1 MEVEDQEVLKLK
13 PKNEEENYSYLDTF
27 YIELPKN
34 IISYVSLIFIIFVI
48 MMYYL
53 FSKRENK
60 ENYKINQNLNLN
72 NIKLIRKIEDVSE
85 FDNLSLHKYLKEQ
98 YQFCDYLKNGNNIK
112 KEYEEQITL
121 VNVSMLSQ
129 SFSMYVYKEKDKIS
143 TELLDYQSWET
154 DETNNLL
161 VALLF
166 YCIVYSLK
174 PYEVYVLDIG
184 SSIGWHTLSFA
195 KYGYNVLSFEPSEIN
210 NYILKKDFCLNRGLN
225 ITLIQKG
232 LYNIEGKCDYYINN
246 QNKGEGNVLF
256 GNFEKNHQTFQ
267 KIGEVDLTKL
277 NNYISFLSNN
287 NLGLI
292 RIDTKGSEG
301 KIIEGGID
309 LIVKYRIPYIFLG
322 FNPEGLR
329 MHGTD
334 PRKFLKIF
342 LRNGYRF
349 ASLNFFDDE
358 FLSIDEIMAK
368 VKGTMNLYVVYN
380 KMTKLYY
387 NS

>member
-1 MEVEDQEVLKLK
+1 MEVEDQEALKLK
-13 PKNEEENYSYLDTF
+13 AKKNVKNYSIENNILDF
-27 YIELPKN
+27 EIPKKIIYYIA
-34 IISYVSLIFIIFVI
+34 SLFIFFVI
-48 MMYYL
+48 AIYFYDSKINNEDKYL
-53 FSKRENK
+53 
-60 ENYKINQNLNLN
+60 INQNINSV
-72 NIKLIRKIEDVSE
+72 KLIRKIEDISE
-85 FDNLSLHKYLKEQ
+85 FDKLVLGKTIKEQ
-98 YQFCDYLKNGNNIK
+98 YDFCDSIKNEKNLKR
-112 KEYEEQITL
+112 EYEEQITL

-129 SFSMYVYKEKDKIS
+129 SFSMYVYKENDKIS
-143 TELLDYQSWET
+143 TELLDFQSWKT

-166 YCIVYSLK
+166 YRSIYSLK
-174 PYEVYVLDIG
+174 PHEIFVLDIG

-210 NYILKKDFCLNRGLN
+210 NYILKKNFCINKSLN

-232 LYNIEGKCDYYINN
+232 LYNTEGKCDYYVNEK
-246 QNKGEGNVLF
+246 NKGEGSVLY
-256 GNFEKNHQTFQ
+256 GNFEISNQNWKKN
-267 KIGEVDLTKL
+267 GEAYLTKL
-277 NNYISFLSNN
+277 NNYISFLSSN
-287 NLGLI
+287 NLGLV

-301 KIIEGGID
+301 KIIEGGTK
-309 LIVKYRIPYIFLG
+309 LITKYRIPYIFLG

-358 FLSIDEIMAK
+358 FLSIDEIMKK
-368 VKGTMNLYVVYN
+368 VNGTMNLYIVYN
-380 KMTKLYY
+380 KMTRIYY